1 MGALAHQSIAY
12 RRRWRPWPVRFL
24 KRLASLFVASLTLTS
39 HGTSASEVFPDIV
52 DRVRPAIV
60 AVGAAYPRR
69 QPIGDRA
76 PYRIRGTGF
85 AVLDGLHIVTNDHVL
100 PDKLDTDRR
109 ETIAVFVGR
118 GREAQ
123 VRPARLLSRDEDHD
137 LALLQIDGEPLA
149 TLPLADDKA
158 VREGEAIAIT
168 GFPIGA
174 VLGFFPAT
182 HRGFVAALTPM
193 ARAADRGRQLSAVQ
207 RARLRDPF
215 DVYQLDIVAYP
226 GNSGSPVYRVADGA
240 LIGVVNSVF
249 VKESRESALTSPSG
263 ITYAIPLRHV
273 QALLTQAAGAEA
285 GS

>member
-1 MGALAHQSIAY
+1 MGAPAPRSPVPCHRSL
-12 RRRWRPWPVRFL
+12 RWRLFL
-24 KRLASLFVASLTLTS
+24 PLLALLSQAAACGEAGAAS
-39 HGTSASEVFPDIV
+39 FPDVV
-52 DRVRPAIV
+52 DRVRPSIV

-69 QPIGDRA
+69 QPIGDRP

-118 GREAQ
+118 GRQAQ
-123 VRPARLLSRDEDHD
+123 VRPARLLARDEEHD
-137 LALLQIDGEPLA
+137 LAVLGITGEALA
-149 TLPLADDKA
+149 ALPFGDDRA
-158 VREGEAIAIT
+158 VREGESIAIT

-182 HRGFVAALTPM
+182 HRGYVAALTPM
-193 ARAADRGRQLSAVQ
+193 ARAADRGRQLSALQ

-215 DVYQLDIVAYP
+215 EVYQLDVVAYP
-226 GNSGSPVYRVADGA
+226 GNSGSPVYRVDDGA

-273 QALLTQAAGAEA
+273 QALLDKAALVGQQP
-285 GS
+285 

>member
-1 MGALAHQSIAY
+1 MGALAHQSLACQ
-12 RRRWRPWPVRFL
+12 RRWRPWPVRFL
-24 KRLASLFVASLTLTS
+24 LFLAPAVLASVTSLS
-39 HGTSASEVFPDIV
+39 HGASASEAFPDLV

-85 AVLDGLHIVTNDHVL
+85 AVRDGLHIVTNDHVL

-123 VRPARLLSRDEDHD
+123 VRPARLLARDEDHD

-273 QALLTQAAGAEA
+273 QSLLKQATGEEA
-285 GS
+285 DP